1 MPGTLPRCRVRR
13 AKAAAAC
20 TVVQLI
26 TFDRYVWLQCAYP
39 EKTPMS
45 NRNAMTLVSLSGCI
59 FISKPKTE
67 AMQAVKHISNA
78 GRYLL
83 PTTTPQMLAPTM
95 LATKK

>member
-1 MPGTLPRCRVRR
+1 
-13 AKAAAAC
+13 
-20 TVVQLI
+20 
-26 TFDRYVWLQCAYP
+26 
-39 EKTPMS
+39 MS
-45 NRNAMTLVSLSGCI
+45 NRNAMTLVSLLGCI

-67 AMQAVKHISNA
+67 AMQAVKHTSNA